1 MWRSHPS
8 LIRAHNLQIL
18 GIEQGSKP
26 RIDRSFLL
34 SSSSLQSQAEDT
46 NTLSSSRSSPH
57 HGRFFGPLDPTLL
70 VSRPYDA
77 GMPLCHLLPRLR
89 SCRWHVTGW
98 PLSSSVLSTP
108 DTRLVKWSLQPRGGH
123 KREAL
128 YPEPPIRKP
137 HIRPSS
143 ASPLLFYFL
152 QLALATLPLEHLSH
166 LFRSSSSKLF
176 HRLHPRRWEET
187 QK

>member
-98 PLSSSVLSTP
+98 HCRAPCCLHQIPGWLNDRCSPAAAIKGKPFTQNRRYESLIFVPARHHHCSST
-108 DTRLVKWSLQPRGGH
+108 
-123 KREAL
+123 
-128 YPEPPIRKP
+128 
-137 HIRPSS
+137 SS
-143 ASPLLFYFL
+143 N
-152 QLALATLPLEHLSH
+152 
-166 LFRSSSSKLF
+166 
-176 HRLHPRRWEET
+176 
-187 QK
+187 